1 MALAKCPR
9 CNKLFDKHP
18 QSQYLVCR
26 NCEEEE
32 RNDFEKIRDLLQ
44 KEGNLSAFQISE
56 ILEIPM
62 DVILRMVEQGLIEQ
76 EDQDNSVYC
85 GRCGKPA
92 ISRSKRLCESCL
104 IDLQR
109 ECVRA
114 IQELRQSLMEKAKRN
129 EIDVPEKVENK
140 KLTPKEKRK
149 KIYERKESPPP
160 TTQPTRPRR
169 MVYQEKIANIQKQ
182 KKPTE

>member
-9 CNKLFDKHP
+9 CNKLFNKSP

-32 RNDFEKIRDLLQ
+32 RNDFEKIKDLLHR
-44 KEGNLSAFQISE
+44 EGNLTAFQISE

-104 IDLQR
+104 IELQR

-140 KLTPKEKRK
+140 KLSPKEKRK
-149 KIYERKESPPP
+149 RIYERKESSPAP
-160 TTQPTRPRR
+160 TKSTKSIR
-169 MVYQEKIANIQKQ
+169 MVYQEKIANTPKQ
-182 KKPTE
+182 RKPKD